1 MRKIIKF
8 LILILVIFLMPCNK
22 KSIYHEDKF
31 FFENY
36 LDENLVKDLP
46 IPSGN
51 ILYKES
57 YGFSSPTVYVKS
69 SLKADEYAREVLD
82 YLIQNNYKY
91 IYAVEK
97 IYVRY
102 GLAPTKEKAYLVKEF
117 SSLDDCYFEGEESWF
132 FIFGN
137 DKEVYVNENGTV
149 FLKNPHSIRIH
160 NENSLLEDKKIKFKY
175 DYRIIIDN
183 DPTYVM
189 RIGN

>member
-8 LILILVIFLMPCNK
+8 LILILVIFLIPYNK

-31 FFENY
+31 FSENY

-57 YGFSSPTVYVKS
+57 YGFASPTVYVKS

-91 IYAVEK
+91 IYTVEK
-97 IYVRY
+97 IYVGY
-102 GLAPTKEKAYLVKEF
+102 GLTPTKEKAYLVKEF
-117 SSLDDCYFEGEESWF
+117 NSLDDCYFKEEESWF

-137 DKEVYVNENGTV
+137 DEEVYVNENGTA

-189 RIGN
+189 KIGN

>member
-1 MRKIIKF
+1 MRQN
-8 LILILVIFLMPCNK
+8 LLLVF
-22 KSIYHEDKF
+22 EDNF
-31 FFENY
+31 FFKNY

-132 FIFGN
+132 LYLEMIKKYMLMNLVRMVGA
-137 DKEVYVNENGTV
+137 
-149 FLKNPHSIRIH
+149 
-160 NENSLLEDKKIKFKY
+160 LLLIA
-175 DYRIIIDN
+175 N
-183 DPTYVM
+183 
-189 RIGN
+189 